1 MTSGPSVVIVNH
13 QSSIDVLALLCE
25 LWPVMDGKC
34 TVIAKKSLLYTGPF
48 GFMAF
53 MSGITFIDRYK
64 NLEARQSM
72 EQTAQKCKEEN
83 WKLIVF
89 PEGTR
94 HHCPNELL
102 NFKLGAFSAAISA
115 QLPIQPLVF
124 SHYDFYQGGQKKVWH
139 PGGVRIH
146 TLEPIKTTEETDVKN
161 LAVVSRQNMLDVF
174 QEDYRRNST

>member
-1 MTSGPSVVIVNH
+1 M
-13 QSSIDVLALLCE
+13 
-25 LWPVMDGKC
+25 MDGKC

-102 NFKLGAFSAAISA
+102 NFKLGAFQPPL
-115 QLPIQPLVF
+115 QLNCPSNQWSFPIMTFTREDRKRFGILGE
-124 SHYDFYQGGQKKVWH
+124 YEY
-139 PGGVRIH
+139 IH
-146 TLEPIKTTEETDVKN
+146 
-161 LAVVSRQNMLDVF
+161 
-174 QEDYRRNST
+174 